1 MFCTVTFLHFKV
13 FLHVILSL
21 ACFICFYVLYVILVT
36 ASSVCVAANVTTNNN
51 NNFFHIKSCSQ
62 NVDMTILR
70 YVTKTNTT
78 AILTCS
84 ITQLNC
90 QFSRI
95 TCWDYQHETF
105 AYFKLLVGLS
115 GKYKSVQHNTVLIE
129 AQIPLGLTRHVRR
142 VEPMHFGCDI
152 VEQHSSTR
160 STGLTRRQR
169 LTTQIVV

>member
-95 TCWDYQHETF
+95 TCWDY
-105 AYFKLLVGLS
+105 
-115 GKYKSVQHNTVLIE
+115 
-129 AQIPLGLTRHVRR
+129 
-142 VEPMHFGCDI
+142 
-152 VEQHSSTR
+152 
-160 STGLTRRQR
+160 
-169 LTTQIVV
+169 